1 MDNQNRSIS
10 LRIKNLYFWT
20 YSLSI
25 LFSLVVAW
33 VLLEELEEATLE
45 IDRQSEVEHFLNRH
59 ETDQIVQIRSAVLT
73 LTYLPANTS
82 PLENLPIIF
91 KDLPIPYEDEV
102 ELLGKEYM
110 VIIDSIPGGTY
121 YIAKDMT
128 IFSKQEDILFY
139 TLISLGVLA
148 IIMAY
153 GFSILISRM
162 ISRPI
167 QQLTA
172 DIRNINQ
179 GEPTTYLPIG
189 YKDQELNEVSVIL
202 NRYLVS
208 IDEMVVRERA
218 MITMASHELRT
229 PVSVILGA
237 AEIIEHRQQVNDDD
251 RITLR
256 RIISSANTMA
266 ENIDVLLS
274 LVRKKKAVDQKET
287 FSAISLCHD
296 IVSELSCLDP
306 AAENR
311 VSIAAGDNDPITANK
326 SMTRMLLKNL
336 ISNALNHNQGVITI
350 TLTKRYL
357 EVRDQGISQKA
368 DLIENAPKIER
379 STGLGLYIVTLI
391 CEHLGW
397 QFELN
402 TSAGSETQARVVL

>member
-274 LVRKKKAVDQKET
+274 LVRKKK
-287 FSAISLCHD
+287 
-296 IVSELSCLDP
+296 
-306 AAENR
+306 
-311 VSIAAGDNDPITANK
+311 
-326 SMTRMLLKNL
+326 
-336 ISNALNHNQGVITI
+336 
-350 TLTKRYL
+350 
-357 EVRDQGISQKA
+357 
-368 DLIENAPKIER
+368 
-379 STGLGLYIVTLI
+379 
-391 CEHLGW
+391 
-397 QFELN
+397 
-402 TSAGSETQARVVL
+402 GS